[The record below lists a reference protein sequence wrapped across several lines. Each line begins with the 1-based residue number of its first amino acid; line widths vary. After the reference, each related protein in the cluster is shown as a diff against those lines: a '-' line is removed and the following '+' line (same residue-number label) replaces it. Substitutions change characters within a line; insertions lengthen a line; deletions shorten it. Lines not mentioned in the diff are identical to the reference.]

1 VSDKSASLYRSAVPS
16 PVRDPVHYTTRS
28 LLTRIAS
35 RRAAIL
41 LARNTAVSLATFL
54 FGLAVMW
61 VLVELM
67 GASKVFAA
75 GISFLA
81 ATSLHYVFGRSWI
94 FRGTERKAA
103 AGYGYFLINAGIG
116 LTVTVSLFAALVSWT
131 PMSYLVA
138 RVLVSVFAGLVMF
151 MLNAVL
157 NFKQL

>member
-1 VSDKSASLYRSAVPS
+1 MRPVP
-16 PVRDPVHYTTRS
+16 DHVHYTSRS
-28 LLTRIAS
+28 LLSRIAS

-41 LARNTAVSLATFL
+41 LSRNTAVSLATFL

-67 GASKVFAA
+67 GANKVFAA
-75 GISFLA
+75 GISFLV
-81 ATSLHYVFGRSWI
+81 ATSLHYVIGRNWI

-103 AGYGYFLINAGIG
+103 AGYGYFLINARIG
-116 LTVTVSLFAALVSWT
+116 LTVTVSLFAGLVSWT
-131 PMSYLVA
+131 PMSYLLA
-138 RVLVSVFAGLVMF
+138 RVIVSVFAGLVMF